1 MKRRDT
7 FPTVGVVLS
16 SSRKEI
22 DMTDPRKVVSEN
34 VAAVN
39 AGDSD
44 RLRATYAPTVAAE
57 APDAKLEGA
66 DAITDY
72 VMVWAQ
78 AFPDMQQTV
87 VNELV
92 AGDWVVSE
100 FRVTGTHTGVL
111 ASPEG
116 DIAPTNRRATAR
128 GVQLQRIAEG
138 TIAEEHVYFD
148 QLEILSQLG
157 LVPEPARV

>member
-1 MKRRDT
+1 MKGHDAI
-7 FPTVGVVLS
+7 PSVGVVP
-16 SSRKEI
+16 SRFWKEI
-22 DMTDPRKVVSEN
+22 DMADPRKVVSEN
-34 VAAVN
+34 IAAVN
-39 AGDSD
+39 AGDFD
-44 RLRATYAPTVAAE
+44 RLRATYAPNVAAE

-72 VMVWAQ
+72 VRVWAQ

-100 FRVTGTHTGVL
+100 FTVSGTHTGVL
-111 ASPEG
+111 ASPDG
-116 DIAPTNRRATAR
+116 DIPATNRRATGR
-128 GVQLQRIAEG
+128 GVQLQRIVDG
-138 TIAEEHVYFD
+138 KIAEEHVYFD

-157 LVPEPARV
+157 LIPEPAAA